1 MAERYGNPKTPE
13 QLQQEQLHAKLFGL
27 DLATMQEYAQ
37 NPRAFDEK
45 YGKYR
50 DKTTGVFN
58 IPDVTPGALVGAPH
72 GPNGTVLGAGFT
84 KDNPID
90 LAGLKRNT
98 VTPGSVTMLPPYMQP
113 GAQHGTFQGD
123 VIDGNSL
130 PQANTNV
137 PGPGA
142 VAPVTQPTP
151 APTSSVAPS
160 NPFGLK
166 EKPAI
171 DFPYYLR
178 NAKKKRGVGGIVAYG

>member
-1 MAERYGNPKTPE
+1 MPELYASNTPE
-13 QLQQEQLHAKLFGL
+13 EAQQEQLHAKQFGL

-37 NPRAFDEK
+37 NPRAFEEK

-58 IPDVTPGALVGAPH
+58 IPGVTPGALVGAPQ

-84 KDNPID
+84 RDNPID

-98 VTPGSVTMLPPYMQP
+98 VTPGSVAMLPPANNNFLPPYMQP
-113 GAQHGTFQGD
+113 KQNAAAP
-123 VIDGNSL
+123 SA

-137 PGPGA
+137 P
-142 VAPVTQPTP
+142 APAPPTSDIRHPTP
-151 APTSSVAPS
+151 AGAAPS
-160 NPFGLK
+160 NPFGNTQK
-166 EKPAI
+166 SAI

-178 NAKKKRGVGGIVAYG
+178 NAKKSRGVGGIISYG